1 MKIALIHNSNAF
13 RGGEANGS
21 ELRRIFQRSGHDV
34 AYVNTQEADRERVL
48 SLDIAR
54 AIIVGGDGTVE
65 QVAPHLREVPF
76 GILPFGTA
84 NNISH
89 CLHQTSDPEL
99 LASKLETAEVRHL
112 DLGKVTTDGGSDFFW
127 SAAAWVFLPN

>member
-21 ELRRIFQRSGHDV
+21 ELRRIFQRNGHDV
-34 AYVNTQEADRERVL
+34 AYVNTQEADWERVL

-65 QVAPHLREVPF
+65 QVAPHLREAPF
-76 GILPFGTA
+76 GILP
-84 NNISH
+84 
-89 CLHQTSDPEL
+89 L
-99 LASKLETAEVRHL
+99 
-112 DLGKVTTDGGSDFFW
+112 
-127 SAAAWVFLPN
+127 